1 MAGAVKRGDIVTVAV
16 QGDYGKPRP
25 AVVIQSDALSDSDSV
40 LVVMFTSTLRD
51 ASFYRLTIEPSAKN
65 GLKVVSQIM
74 VDKVAPCPRSKCGPV
89 IGRIDEDT
97 LIALNHMLSVMIGIA
112 D

>member
-1 MAGAVKRGDIVTVAV
+1 MKRGDIVTIAV

-25 AVVIQSDALSDSDSV
+25 AVVVQSDSLPESESILIAP
-40 LVVMFTSTLRD
+40 FTSSLRD
-51 ASFYRLTIEPSAKN
+51 APFYRLTVEPSEKN

-74 VDKVAPCPRSKCGPV
+74 VDKVTPCPRAKCGPV
-89 IGRIDEDT
+89 IGRLAGSEM
-97 LIALNHMLSVMIGIA
+97 LALNNLLSVMIGLA